1 MYIESIYIKEFRIL
15 KDLQIKFQPPENG
28 KNVINVIAG
37 VNGCGKTTLL
47 EAFFQYF
54 KTSYLSDYVQIK
66 LTDIPPNAI
75 TWNQIYTFYSEL
87 NSKNKNK
94 VGIFEDPRLIFIPAN
109 LNFQYQPTP
118 QLNTNYQFL
127 NLIDKDILGKTES
140 YIREYILSIE
150 RESHIANPE
159 KRTRLAISK
168 FNKPFIKTKLLT
180 KLHDLDKNRFNRPV
194 FQNIKGDLVTID
206 ELSDGEKQ
214 LYGRVVAL
222 MMLEPRNSIILIDEP
237 EISLHPAW
245 QQEIMK
251 IYANIGKN
259 NQFIIATHSPQIIAN
274 TPYKN
279 LILLTQQNNR
289 IIPVY
294 PQHPPSG
301 VDINSI
307 LTEIMGADNHPKE
320 LDELYQQYRIFVE
333 NAEETTQEAQKIKD
347 QILELESAN
356 SVFMQEM
363 DFLIALRAES

>member
-1 MYIESIYIKEFRIL
+1 MYIENIQIKEFRIF
-15 KDLQIKFQPPENG
+15 KDLDIKFQLPENG
-28 KNVINVIAG
+28 ENVINVIAG

-47 EAFFQYF
+47 EIFFQYF
-54 KTSYLSDYVQIK
+54 KRNFTESVQIK
-66 LTDIPPNAI
+66 LTNIPSNPTRLDIFEFLHI
-75 TWNQIYTFYSEL
+75 L
-87 NSKNKNK
+87 NSRNANK

-109 LNFQYQPTP
+109 LNFKYQSTS
-118 QLNTNYQFL
+118 QLSINYKYL
-127 NLIDKDILGKTES
+127 NIIDENILGKTET

-159 KRTRLAISK
+159 KRTSLAISK
-168 FNKPFIKTKLLT
+168 FNQAFINTKLLT
-180 KLHDLDKNRFNRPV
+180 TLHDLDKNRFNRPV
-194 FQNIKGDLVTID
+194 FNNIKGDLVTI
-206 ELSDGEKQ
+206 EQLSDGEKQ

-289 IIPVY
+289 ITPLY

-301 VDINSI
+301 VDVNSI
-307 LTEIMGADNHPKE
+307 LTEIMGADNRPKK
-320 LDELYQQYRIFVE
+320 LDELYQQYRKFVE
-333 NAEETTQEAQKIKD
+333 NAEETSQEAQKIKD
-347 QILELESAN
+347 KILELESAN
-356 SVFMQEM
+356 SIFMQEM
-363 DFLIALRAES
+363 DFLIALREE

>member
-15 KDLQIKFQPPENG
+15 KDLQLKFQPPENG

-47 EAFFQYF
+47 EIFFQYF
-54 KTSYLSDYVQIK
+54 KRNLTESVQIK
-66 LTDIPPNAI
+66 LTDILSNPAWLDIFNFL
-75 TWNQIYTFYSEL
+75 QKV
-87 NSKNKNK
+87 NSRNENK
-94 VGIFEDPRLIFIPAN
+94 VGIFEDPRFIFIPAN
-109 LNFQYQPTP
+109 LNFQYKPTP

-127 NLIDKDILGKTES
+127 NLIDKDILGKTET
-140 YIREYILSIE
+140 YIREYIVSRE

-159 KRTRLAISK
+159 ERTSLAISE
-168 FNKPFIKTKLLT
+168 FNKPFTNTKLLT

-194 FQNIKGDLVTID
+194 FKNIKGDLVTID

-222 MMLEPRNSIILIDEP
+222 IMLEPHNSMILIDEP

-301 VDINSI
+301 VDVNSI
-307 LTEIMGADNHPKE
+307 LTEIMGADNRPKK
-320 LDELYQQYRIFVE
+320 LDELYQQYRKFVE
-333 NAEETTQEAQKIKD
+333 NAEETNQEAQKIKD
-347 QILELESAN
+347 KILELESAN

>member
-1 MYIESIYIKEFRIL
+1 MYIESIHIKEFRIF
-15 KDLQIKFQPPENG
+15 KDFKIKFQPPENG
-28 KNVINVIAG
+28 ENVINVIAG

-47 EAFFQYF
+47 EIFFEYF
-54 KTSYLSDYVQIK
+54 KKDLTESVDIK
-66 LTDIPPNAI
+66 FTCIPPNA
-75 TWNQIYTFYSEL
+75 TFFEIWRFLEKL
-87 NSKNKNK
+87 NKKNENK
-94 VGIFEDPRLIFIPAN
+94 VGVFEDPRLIFIPAN
-109 LNFQYQPTP
+109 LNFKYQPTS
-118 QLNTNYQFL
+118 QLNINYQFL
-127 NLIDKDILGKTES
+127 NIIDENILGKTET

-159 KRTRLAISK
+159 ERTGLAISK
-168 FNKPFIKTKLLT
+168 FNQAFKNTKLLT
-180 KLHDLDKNRFNRPV
+180 KLHNLDKNRFNRPV

-289 IIPVY
+289 ITPLY

-301 VDINSI
+301 VDVNSI
-307 LTEIMGADNHPKE
+307 LTEIMGANNRPKK
-320 LDELYQQYRIFVE
+320 LDELYQQYRKFVE
-333 NAEETTQEAQKIKD
+333 NAEETSQEAQKIKD
-347 QILELESAN
+347 KILELESAN
-356 SVFMQEM
+356 SIFMQEM
-363 DFLIALRAES
+363 DFLIALREE

>member
-1 MYIESIYIKEFRIL
+1 MYIESIHIKEFRIF
-15 KDLQIKFQPPENG
+15 KDLELKFQPPENG
-28 KNVINVIAG
+28 ENVINVIAG

-47 EAFFQYF
+47 EIFFEYF
-54 KTSYLSDYVQIK
+54 QDNLRDSVQIK
-66 LTDIPPNAI
+66 LTDIPPN
-75 TWNQIYTFYSEL
+75 
-87 NSKNKNK
+87 
-94 VGIFEDPRLIFIPAN
+94 VEDPRLIFIPAN
-109 LNFQYQPTP
+109 LNFVYKPTT

-127 NLIDKDILGKTES
+127 NLIDENILGKTEA

-159 KRTRLAISK
+159 ERTRLAISQ
-168 FNKPFIKTKLLT
+168 FNKPFINTKLLT
-180 KLHDLDKNRFNRPV
+180 TLHDLDKNRFNRPV
-194 FQNIKGDLVTID
+194 FKNIKGDLVTID
-206 ELSDGEKQ
+206 QLSDGEKQ
-214 LYGRVVAL
+214 LYGRLVAL
-222 MMLEPRNSIILIDEP
+222 MMLEPRNSMILIDEP

-301 VDINSI
+301 VDVNSI
-307 LTEIMGADNHPKE
+307 LTEIMGTDNRPKK
-320 LDELYQQYRIFVE
+320 LDALYQQYREFVE
-333 NAEETTQEAQKIKD
+333 NAQETSPEAQKIKA
-347 QILELESAN
+347 QILQQESAN
-356 SVFMQEM
+356 SIFMQEM
-363 DFLIALRAES
+363 DFLIALREES